1 MSVKF
6 ATREQ
11 REEYLRSQDKA
22 PVVVPPP
29 REKDEQQPK

>member
-11 REEYLRSQDKA
+11 RDEYLRAQDQA

-29 REKDEQQPK
+29 PDEGEKSK